1 MSVGTRGKKL
11 MREVP
16 YISLKDNTAISFISE
31 VKSLMDINFTRSFL
45 HATVDRARTLTVLMI
60 DEDHFD
66 PKG

>member
-1 MSVGTRGKKL
+1 MSVGTREKKL

-16 YISLKDNTAISFISE
+16 YISPKDNAAISFTSE
-31 VKSLMDINFTRSFL
+31 VKSLMDINFACSFL